1 MENLKFETAE
11 PFDPELKTQGFI
23 TDQPFW
29 SLEIGYC
36 DLFVFWCLGF
46 GILFISV

>member
-29 SLEIGYC
+29 SLDIVIYLYFGAW
-36 DLFVFWCLGF
+36 DLGF
-46 GILFISV
+46 YLSAFEA